1 MGLGPVVKPYEVVMA
16 TCNGESF
23 LDEQIASILRQT
35 ELPQRLLVADDL
47 SSDRTLER
55 LRHWQQN
62 SAVSIELLPPAGHE
76 RLGSCRN
83 FERLL
88 QASEAPYVML
98 ADQDDL
104 WDLNKAERFLAQMAM
119 MEQRWGSE
127 RPLLVHADLRLID
140 AEGREFCP
148 SFHRLQ
154 GLKPERHGLLA
165 IGLQNVVTGC
175 SSMLN
180 RACVLQALPFPAEAV
195 LHDWWLAMVAAQA
208 GGLAYLREPCMSYRQ
223 HRTNVVGAVGWRR
236 QLMLRIHG
244 LVARNPRSAVVR
256 LISPGLLQLR
266 ACLARYGPGELVLRL
281 ELLWSHSRWVR
292 LHTALGLGLRKHG
305 LWRTAG
311 FYAALVCCRPS
322 GQ

>member
-16 TCNGESF
+16 TCNGERF
-23 LDEQIASILRQT
+23 LDEQIVCILQQT
-35 ELPQRLLVADDL
+35 VTPQRLLVADDH
-47 SSDRTLER
+47 SSDLTVQC
-55 LRHWQQN
+55 LRYWQKY
-62 SAVSIELLPPAGHE
+62 SAVPIELLPSADLE

-88 QASEAPYVML
+88 QASAASYVML

-104 WDLNKAERFLAQMAM
+104 WDLNKAERLLHQMAL
-119 MEQRWGSE
+119 MEQHWGSE
-127 RPLLVHADLRLID
+127 SPLLVHADLRLID
-140 AEGREFCP
+140 AEGRALCP

-154 GLKPERHGLLA
+154 GLKPERHGLLE

-175 SSMLN
+175 ASMIN

-195 LHDWWLAMVAAQA
+195 LHDWWLALVAAEA

-244 LVARNPRSAVVR
+244 VVAPNARAVVVR
-256 LISPGLLQLR
+256 LISPGLLQVR
-266 ACLARYGPGELVLRL
+266 AFLDRYGPTDLAARWQ
-281 ELLWSHSRWVR
+281 LLWSHSRWVR
-292 LHTALGLGLRKHG
+292 LSTALRLGLRKHG

-311 FYAALVCCRPS
+311 FYAALVYCRPS
-322 GQ
+322 GH